1 MSDATV
7 EELVEE
13 AKKPG
18 TFNIVNVLKGR
29 AYPSDVINVY
39 LEEQA
44 AYDAAEISERIL
56 ELEEE
61 DAVSGF
67 QLSKDLKKELE
78 DLNAERA
85 SLVEK
90 INSQKYL
97 VKITGISE
105 GKRDELLKEALK
117 KFPMEYEE
125 VKNPITTEVV
135 KNEIP
140 SQERNDLFTEMLWLE
155 HITSITAPDGSV
167 QESFT
172 IEDVRDIRSNLPISA
187 TGAITEAIEK
197 LRVSTAV
204 FLMKVDE
211 DFLAKS

>member
-56 ELEEE
+56 ELEEQ

-67 QLSKDLKKELE
+67 QLPKDLKKELE
-78 DLNAERA
+78 DLNAKRD
-85 SLVEK
+85 SLIEK

-140 SQERNDLFTEMLWLE
+140 NQERNDLFTEMLWLE
-155 HITSITAPDGSV
+155 HITSITAPDGAV
-167 QESFT
+167 QDSFT

-187 TGAITEAIEK
+187 TGLITEAIEK

>member
-13 AKKPG
+13 AQKPG

-29 AYPSDVINVY
+29 AYPSDIVPVY

-44 AYDAAEISERIL
+44 AYDAAEITERIA
-56 ELEEE
+56 EINEE
-61 DAVSGF
+61 DATSGF
-67 QLSKDLKKELE
+67 QLSKELKKELE
-78 DLNAERA
+78 ELTAKREE
-85 SLVEK
+85 LVKK
-90 INSQKYL
+90 IDANKYL

-105 GKRDELLKEALK
+105 GKREELLKRAIS
-117 KFPMEYEE
+117 KFPLEYDE
-125 VKNPITTEVV
+125 VKNPITAEVV

-140 SQERNDLFTEMLWLE
+140 SQERNDLFTELLWLE
-155 HITSITAPDGSV
+155 HITSITAPDESV

-172 IEDVRDIRSNLPISA
+172 LEDISQIRSNLPISA

-197 LRVSTAV
+197 IRVSTAV